1 MNAQIRDEQMW
12 LAVGSLAILAVVVLA
27 VALNLA
33 QGVMIPFV
41 LAIFVSTTVSPLVDF
56 QVIRWGFPQ
65 WLAVTLTMVS
75 VLVLLA
81 VLGLILILAVQT
93 VMAAADDYN
102 EDFAGLT
109 ERSLS
114 QLRQWRIEI
123 DQQTLGERFRT
134 RLVEWAK
141 AAVGMATGLLSNG
154 ALVLIFVAFL
164 LAGRDPHLIR
174 SGIYAEIESKV
185 RSYIGT
191 KFVLST
197 VTGLLVWVILALFG
211 LPMAGLFGLLAF
223 LLNFIPSIGSIIA
236 TLLPLPVAIAQP
248 WSPWQ
253 IVAVVALPGAVQMT
267 IGNVIEPKLMGK
279 GLNLHPV
286 VILLALT
293 FWGLVWGV
301 VGMVLAVP
309 ITATIR
315 IVMMRF
321 VTTRPI
327 GNLLAGELPGRA
339 KPC

>member
-1 MNAQIRDEQMW
+1 MNTQIHDEQIW
-12 LAVGSLAILAVVVLA
+12 LAVGSLAVLAVVVLA

-41 LAIFVSTTVSPLVDF
+41 LAIFVATTVSPLVDV

-65 WLAVTLTMVS
+65 WLAVTLAMIS
-75 VLVLLA
+75 VLVIVA
-81 VLGLILILAVQT
+81 VLGLILILAVET
-93 VMAAADDYN
+93 VVATATEYS

-123 DQQTLGERFRT
+123 DQQTLGDRVRER
-134 RLVEWAK
+134 LAGWAA
-141 AAVGMATGLLSNG
+141 AAVGTATGLLSNG
-154 ALVLIFVAFL
+154 AMVLIFVAFL

-174 SGIYAEIESKV
+174 SGIYAEIEAKV

-191 KFVLST
+191 KFVLSAA
-197 VTGLLVWVILALFG
+197 TGLLVWVILAAFG
-211 LPMAGLFGLLAF
+211 LPMAGLFGLLTF

-236 TLLPLPVAIAQP
+236 TLLPLPVAMAQP
-248 WSPWQ
+248 WDAWR
-253 IVAVVALPGAVQMT
+253 IIAVVALPGAVQMT
-267 IGNVIEPKLMGK
+267 VGNVIEPKLMGK
-279 GLNLHPV
+279 GLELHPV

-301 VGMVLAVP
+301 AGMVLAVP
-309 ITATIR
+309 ITASIR
-315 IVMMRF
+315 IVLVRF

-327 GNLLAGELPGRA
+327 GNLLAGELPGRE